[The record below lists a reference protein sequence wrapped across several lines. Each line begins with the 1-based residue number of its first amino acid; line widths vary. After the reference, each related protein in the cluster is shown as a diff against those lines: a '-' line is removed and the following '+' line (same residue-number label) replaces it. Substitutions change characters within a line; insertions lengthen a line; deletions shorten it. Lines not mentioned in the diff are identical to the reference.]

1 MNLAI
6 DVGNTRVKLAVFD
19 KEKIVF
25 NTAAETLPENQVAH
39 LFKRFAIKRCIL
51 SAVSSFHDGMVDFLS
66 KNSQF
71 IMLDS
76 KTPLPIKNLYKTP
89 LTLGKDR
96 IAAAAGAFAL
106 YPGENVLVLDIGTA
120 ITYEFINSAGEYLGG
135 GISPGINL
143 RFKALNTYTGNLPLI
158 AAEEIN
164 FLTGRSTKESILSG
178 VMNGTRLEMEGV
190 ISEYSREYGNVRV
203 LMTGGDAAFFE
214 TTLKSKIFA
223 IPNLVLIGLNKILQH
238 NATPR

>member
-6 DVGNTRVKLAVFD
+6 DIGNTRAKLAVFD

-25 NTAAETLPENQVAH
+25 NTAVETIPENQVAH
-39 LFKRFAIKRCIL
+39 LLKRFSIKNSIL
-51 SAVSSFHDGMVDFLS
+51 SAVSSFQDGVINFLT
-66 KNSQF
+66 KNSQL
-71 IMLDS
+71 IILDS

-96 IAAAAGAFAL
+96 LAAAVGAFAL
-106 YPGENVLVLDIGTA
+106 YPNENVLVLDIGTA
-120 ITYEFINSAGEYLGG
+120 ITYEFVNSAGEYLGG

-143 RFKALNTYTGNLPLI
+143 RFKALNAYTGNLPLI
-158 AAEEIN
+158 TAEEIN

-178 VMNGTRLEMEGV
+178 VMNGARLELDGV
-190 ISEYSREYGNVRV
+190 IAEYVKEYGNVRV
-203 LMTGGDAAFFE
+203 LITGGDAAFFE

-238 NATPR
+238 NASSR